1 MLGEMSLYKI
11 HFYADKKGNEPVRE
25 YIEKLKEKAA
35 TDKKARV
42 KLKKIVEF
50 FGILERNGTRAG
62 SHFVKHIENG
72 IWELRPIDNRI
83 FFFYWRDNT
92 FILLHHFQKKS
103 KKTPKRE
110 IEQAKRNKRD
120 FIERSEA

>member
-1 MLGEMSLYKI
+1 MIIEEVYSHLLGEMSLYKI

-50 FGILERNGTRAG
+50 FGIYSTCYQIFIIMHPYLNFIPALDDKL
-62 SHFVKHIENG
+62 SIADIHFHVYLALFNFAMLCTYIN
-72 IWELRPIDNRI
+72 P
-83 FFFYWRDNT
+83 
-92 FILLHHFQKKS
+92 
-103 KKTPKRE
+103 
-110 IEQAKRNKRD
+110 
-120 FIERSEA
+120 